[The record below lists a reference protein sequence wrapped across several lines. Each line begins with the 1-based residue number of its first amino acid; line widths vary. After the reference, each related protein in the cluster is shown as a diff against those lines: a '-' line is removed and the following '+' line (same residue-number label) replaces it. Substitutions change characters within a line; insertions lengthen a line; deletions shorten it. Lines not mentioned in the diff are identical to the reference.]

1 MLLRR
6 WLSISSWSGKA
17 SGLLVT
23 TQSQELLSKGELGP
37 GGHSA
42 GRPFS
47 AGFSLKCGFRERLLF
62 RNGRQ
67 AALLSSWGP
76 SRPPPALPRQVSP
89 SSGTTA
95 GCESGRDMQPAQG
108 GGCGI
113 GSHHRGRE
121 SKGRS
126 RPRQIRLCPQSLGR
140 GPRSSECGESSKW
153 GWAAALG
160 MGETGTGN
168 ERKFPSRSG
177 PPAASVCRAEPE
189 REGAGAHGVGETR
202 LAEHRGRFSKPGH
215 CPTRHPAPSSYMRT
229 WEHNAG
235 NFMPSPSRTEA
246 SLSQTRTLRPRR
258 ERYKDIKSLEY
269 FQRWVT
275 AVFPNCGL
283 LLGFH
288 PGPA

>member
-23 TQSQELLSKGELGP
+23 TQSQELLSKGGLGP

-62 RNGRQ
+62 RNGHQ

-95 GCESGRDMQPAQG
+95 GCEGGRDMQPAQG

-140 GPRSSECGESSKW
+140 GPRSSECGESLKW
-153 GWAAALG
+153 GWAAAWAWVRLG
-160 MGETGTGN
+160 QETS
-168 ERKFPSRSG
+168 ESSR
-177 PPAASVCRAEPE
+177 PAPALQLRLSV
-189 REGAGAHGVGETR
+189 GQS
-202 LAEHRGRFSKPGH
+202 LRGRARA
-215 CPTRHPAPSSYMRT
+215 PTAREKRGSQNTEDGFQSLVTVPLGTQHPLHTCRLGNTTLATSCLPLAGQKHPSHKRGPSAP
-229 WEHNAG
+229 E
-235 NFMPSPSRTEA
+235 E
-246 SLSQTRTLRPRR
+246 
-258 ERYKDIKSLEY
+258 KDIKI
-269 FQRWVT
+269 
-275 AVFPNCGL
+275 
-283 LLGFH
+283 
-288 PGPA
+288 

>member
-1 MLLRR
+1 M
-6 WLSISSWSGKA
+6 WGKLEV
-17 SGLLVT
+17 G
-23 TQSQELLSKGELGP
+23 
-37 GGHSA
+37 
-42 GRPFS
+42 
-47 AGFSLKCGFRERLLF
+47 
-62 RNGRQ
+62 
-67 AALLSSWGP
+67 
-76 SRPPPALPRQVSP
+76 
-89 SSGTTA
+89 
-95 GCESGRDMQPAQG
+95 MG
-108 GGCGI
+108 GG
-113 GSHHRGRE
+113 
-121 SKGRS
+121 
-126 RPRQIRLCPQSLGR
+126 
-140 GPRSSECGESSKW
+140 
-153 GWAAALG
+153 LG

-189 REGAGAHGVGETR
+189 REGAGAHGAGEAR

>member
-17 SGLLVT
+17 SGLLVA
-23 TQSQELLSKGELGP
+23 TQSQELLSKGGLGP

-95 GCESGRDMQPAQG
+95 GCEGGRDMQPAQG
-108 GGCGI
+108 GSCGI

-140 GPRSSECGESSKW
+140 GPRSSECGESLKW
-153 GWAAALG
+153 GWAAAWAWVRLG
-160 MGETGTGN
+160 QETS
-168 ERKFPSRSG
+168 ESSR
-177 PPAASVCRAEPE
+177 PAPALQLRLSVGQSLRGRARARTA
-189 REGAGAHGVGETR
+189 REKRGSQNT
-202 LAEHRGRFSKPGH
+202 GRFSKPGH

-288 PGPA
+288 PSPA